1 MPDLKYLPGIIPMIF
16 GEYVLCVIGSVFH
29 KYYCCCC
36 CRGKYSCNDS
46 ELSEDSTPDLR
57 IFKFEDTYESR
68 STVFKYILFA
78 TRLLSFGYI
87 FGISTVA
94 NYIRTNGTFWYF
106 FTLWNMQLLSV
117 YYFFTLVCSIIG
129 VFKKPKIKSPVGRY
143 YVEDYSG
150 NLKES
155 ADQNNSAPLEWSIH
169 TVRFGNIVH
178 ALFAICS
185 GVNALITFIIFAF
198 LDRSL
203 TFWNVSTHLV
213 PLITLLLELALNN
226 MYIQVNQFA
235 YCATWIWLYMIVIW
249 PLVALGA
256 LRTWPYEFLAVDKPI
271 CFFTY
276 TALIVLAVIFYFIMY
291 GLSYWKYTCRRVK
304 GDSTEGTTNN
314 IFNFFVGSSV

>member
-29 KYYCCCC
+29 KYYCCC

-94 NYIRTNGTFWYF
+94 NYIRTNGTSWSF